1 MSNFQLSSAKRKEIL
16 LKAREDIEYNMYAQA
31 ARMGLDLDF
40 FDPTNPGHSW
50 NYTGVDESDLYGKDA
65 TNTMSVKGAIL
76 NRIIDKLEGPNRV
89 V

>member
-1 MSNFQLSSAKRKEIL
+1 M

-50 NYTGVDESDLYGKDA
+50 HYTGVDQGHLYGTDDINSLS
-65 TNTMSVKGAIL
+65 TKGAIL